1 MVTTIE
7 GKYPRDAILA
17 SRKGEDAAMGE
28 QAAIFIGKGETP
40 QYLSLNF
47 ANRHGLIAGATGT
60 GKTVSLQILAEGFS
74 RLGVPVFMADIKGD
88 LSGISCPGELS
99 PKLSERAEAIGLTPY
114 EHRGFP
120 TIFWDIFGR
129 QGHPIRA
136 TVSDMGP
143 VLLSRLLE
151 LNETQE
157 GVLNVAFRLADEQ
170 GLLLLDLKDLRSVI
184 SFVSDN
190 AKELSGMYGNVTKPS
205 VGAIQRRLLVLEEQ
219 GGGLLLGE
227 PALDLRDLMR
237 IDASGNGY
245 ISVLAADRLMESPRL
260 YATFMLWLMSEL
272 FEELPE
278 VGDLEKPKLV
288 FFFDEAHLLFQDAPK
303 ALLDKIQQVVRLVR
317 SKGVGIYFISQSP
330 LDVPDSVLSQLGNRV
345 QHALRAF
352 TPRDQKAVRAAAETF
367 RPNPSFA
374 AAQAITELGVGEA
387 LVSMLEEK
395 GVPGVVQR
403 TLVSPPASRIGP
415 INAAERQAIMGAS
428 PVRGTYDETVDRESA
443 YEQLRARTER
453 NRFGEARRREPSPEP
468 QPASAGW
475 GLPEILTGT
484 GRRQGVFEAFAKS
497 VVRSV
502 GNTLAREIARGVLGS
517 IRRGR

>member
-1 MVTTIE
+1 
-7 GKYPRDAILA
+7 
-17 SRKGEDAAMGE
+17 
-28 QAAIFIGKGETP
+28 
-40 QYLSLNF
+40 
-47 ANRHGLIAGATGT
+47 
-60 GKTVSLQILAEGFS
+60 
-74 RLGVPVFMADIKGD
+74 
-88 LSGISCPGELS
+88 LS
-99 PKLSERAEAIGLTPY
+99 PYEKRA
-114 EHRGFP
+114 FP
-120 TIFWDIFGR
+120 AIFWDIFGE

-190 AKELSGMYGNVTKPS
+190 SKELSGVYGNVTKPS

-219 GGGLLLGE
+219 GGALLLGE
-227 PALDLRDLMR
+227 PALDLNDLMR
-237 IDASGNGY
+237 IDANGHGY
-245 ISVLAADRLMESPRL
+245 VSILAADRLMENPRL

-367 RPNPSFA
+367 RPNPAFE
-374 AAQAITELGVGEA
+374 AAQAITELEVGEA
-387 LVSMLEEK
+387 LVSTLEEK

-403 TLVSPPASRIGP
+403 TLIRPPSSRIGP
-415 INAAERQAIMGAS
+415 ISGVERENMLRNS
-428 PVRGTYDETVDRESA
+428 PVRGKYDEAIDRESA
-443 YEQLRARTER
+443 YEQLRARTQG
-453 NRFGEARRREPSPEP
+453 NRFEEAPRREAPPEP
-468 QPASAGW
+468 PREPAGW

-502 GNTLAREIARGVLGS
+502 GNTLAREIARGILGS

>member
-1 MVTTIE
+1 
-7 GKYPRDAILA
+7 
-17 SRKGEDAAMGE
+17 MGE
-28 QAAIFIGKGETP
+28 RPGIFIGKGETP
-40 QYLSLNF
+40 QSLLLNY

-60 GKTVSLQILAEGFS
+60 GKTVSLQVLAEGFS
-74 RLGVPVFMADIKGD
+74 RYGVPVFMADIKGD
-88 LSGISCPGELS
+88 LSGISCPGDPSPRLADRAREIGLS
-99 PKLSERAEAIGLTPY
+99 PYEKRA
-114 EHRGFP
+114 FP
-120 TIFWDIFGR
+120 AVFWDIFGE

-190 AKELSGMYGNVTKPS
+190 SKELSGVYGNVTKPS

-219 GGGLLLGE
+219 GGALLLGE
-227 PALDLRDLMR
+227 PALDLNDLMR
-237 IDASGNGY
+237 IDANGQGY
-245 ISVLAADRLMESPRL
+245 VSILAADRLMENPRL

-367 RPNPSFA
+367 RPNPAFE
-374 AAQAITELGVGEA
+374 AAQAITELEVGEA
-387 LVSMLEEK
+387 LVSTLEEK

-403 TLVSPPASRIGP
+403 TLIRPPASRIGP
-415 INAAERQAIMGAS
+415 ISGVERENMLRNS
-428 PVRGTYDETVDRESA
+428 PVRGKYDEAIDRESA
-443 YEQLRARTER
+443 YEQLRARTQA
-453 NRFGEARRREPSPEP
+453 NRFEEAPRREAPSETPRE
-468 QPASAGW
+468 SAGW

-502 GNTLAREIARGVLGS
+502 GNTLAREIARGILGS